1 MKKRI
6 IALLCLLVMAVSL
19 MASGCQEKVV
29 AYERGTPVPYYSVK
43 WRGLDED
50 EFYISGFIGPQDFYA
65 GIGYRLPSL
74 ITDEAYAKLAEAGI
88 NNIEDQRFDVESEV
102 ASRALPLAAKYGIT
116 YTLPC
121 DSILDTDFTGVND
134 RPEDVHIGTQEEIT
148 AKMEELMAKY
158 ENLNGFHL
166 RDEPTSNCFPYLNES
181 VEKVEA
187 AREELGLEGVHGY
200 INSFPGVGWNQL
212 SNGTDPEMNWDK
224 YLRGICDTGIDFLS
238 WDAYPFTNVPGE
250 IQSTWLNGLGTVKRM
265 ANEYKIPCYIWI
277 QCGGGPVMFSTSH
290 RVVNEGEMNWN
301 IGSALCFGYTGIGY
315 YTLVTPPEG
324 ATADEE
330 YVNDD
335 SILNKYGSKTP
346 FFYYAKKIN
355 AQIQAMAPVLLH
367 SAWEGIM
374 IDNLTSP
381 NVYTG
386 PEILES
392 YRCFKGW
399 SGDSALIGCF
409 DYEGTVALVVMNNSI
424 ENHHA
429 VVTLKFDNNY
439 AYEVTQ
445 RTQTDTIT
453 GKEFSLHLE
462 AGEFALVVVQ

>member
-1 MKKRI
+1 
-6 IALLCLLVMAVSL
+6 MAASL

-29 AYERGTPVPYYSVK
+29 AYERGTPVPYYSVS
-43 WRGLDED
+43 WRGIDED

-74 ITDEAYAKLAEAGI
+74 ITDEVYAKLAEAGI
-88 NNIEDQRFDVESEV
+88 NNIVESRFGADSEI
-102 ASRALPLAAKYGIT
+102 ASRALPLAAKYGVT
-116 YTLPC
+116 YTLPYV
-121 DSILDTDFTGVND
+121 SVAYTEFTNSNSQ
-134 RPEDVHIGTQEEIT
+134 PEKITIATVEEAT
-148 AKMEELMAKY
+148 ALIKEMMDKY
-158 ENLNGFHL
+158 ENFNGVHL
-166 RDEPTSNCFPYLNES
+166 RDEPTSNLFPKLTEAITTI
-181 VEKVEA
+181 EA
-187 AREELGLEGVHGY
+187 AREPLGVDDVHGY
-200 INSFPGVGWNQL
+200 INAFPGVGWNQL

-265 ANEYKIPCYIWI
+265 ANEYEIPCYIWI
-277 QCGGGPVMFSTSH
+277 QCGGGPAMFSTSH

-301 IGSALCFGYTGIGY
+301 VGSALCFGYTGIGY
-315 YTLVTPPEG
+315 YTLVTPPE
-324 ATADEE
+324 ASNMSED

-374 IDNLTSP
+374 IDNLNSP

-392 YRCFKGW
+392 YRCFKGF

-445 RTQTDTIT
+445 RSQTDTVT